1 MRVIATITIDGNKG
15 TRIEGESPFMG
26 GVPGD
31 TLEQKGL
38 GIWLD
43 HWRYAGEKGSHH
55 KGRVFCPWTSVLFV
69 EQNGEGS

>member
-1 MRVIATITIDGNKG
+1 VRVVATLTIDGTKE
-15 TRIEGESPFMG
+15 TRIEGDSPFMG

-38 GIWLD
+38 GVWVSN
-43 HWRYAGEKGSHH
+43 WRYVGEKGAHH

-69 EQNGEGS
+69 EESGERG